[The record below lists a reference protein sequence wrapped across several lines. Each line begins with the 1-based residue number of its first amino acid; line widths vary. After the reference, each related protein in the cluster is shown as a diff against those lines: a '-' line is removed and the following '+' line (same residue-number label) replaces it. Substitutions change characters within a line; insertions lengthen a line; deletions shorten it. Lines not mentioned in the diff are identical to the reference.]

1 MTSTPPVPI
10 RTHRSPSQ
18 QEATDSAERLP
29 LPFLTYDCLPFN
41 AYQLDLRS
49 TRQLVARL
57 AATVHVMQRQISE
70 MSILHEEVE
79 QEAQMK
85 MYWYKNALKDYEE
98 QNSGKFHEARCDATY
113 YLHKY
118 LQKKKLIE

>member
-10 RTHRSPSQ
+10 RTHRSPTQ
-18 QEATDSAERLP
+18 ATESTERP
-29 LPFLTYDCLPFN
+29 ELPFLNYDCLPVN
-41 AYQLDLRS
+41 TYQLNLRE
-49 TRQLVARL
+49 TRQLVLRL
-57 AATVHVMQRQISE
+57 AATVHVMQRQINE

-79 QEAQMK
+79 QEAQIK
-85 MYWYKNALKDYEE
+85 MYWYKNSLKDYEE

>member
-10 RTHRSPSQ
+10 RTHRSPTQ
-18 QEATDSAERLP
+18 ATESAERLP
-29 LPFLTYDCLPFN
+29 LPFRNYDCLPAN
-41 AYQLDLRS
+41 AFQLNLRS

-57 AATVHVMQRQISE
+57 AATVHVMERQISE

-98 QNSGKFHEARCDATY
+98 QNSDKFHEARCDATY

>member
-10 RTHRSPSQ
+10 RTHRSPTQ
-18 QEATDSAERLP
+18 ATESAGSLP
-29 LPFLTYDCLPFN
+29 IPLHNYDCLPEN
-41 AYQLDLRS
+41 AYQLNLCT

-57 AATVHVMQRQISE
+57 TVTVHVMSRQISE

-85 MYWYKNALKDYEE
+85 MYWYKNMLKDYKE
-98 QNSGKFHEARCDATY
+98 QNSGKFHEARSDATY

-118 LQKKKLIE
+118 LQKKKLE